1 MKNNSEK
8 QKGNR
13 IALSMLSVA
22 GALILLL
29 FSAVSLGW
37 FTSNKYVEDNSMGL
51 TATKNPFELGSE
63 NKPGSFDGYLSV
75 NDGYN
80 LQNVP
85 LNGGGSINLTAT
97 GEGKPEVKW
106 LMSNTSNF
114 GNLTDKGIE
123 PGSSGMLTFYVI
135 PCQNTSLNLRFTLD
149 MALYDSEA
157 VENADNSTHIIPD
170 SEAVTDLIKGHVL
183 FFREYD
189 EINRIYSQPITEEGF
204 TLSINNANKDTAY
217 RVDFYW
223 IWPLFADQI
232 ILPENDALLRAKGYK
247 RIIPDGLSLISET
260 NLPVF
265 FADSG
270 EITYDMIESVSAGSG
285 SAAFNTEHYNIL
297 NGKWNE
303 ADQLIGTNAGYI
315 ELKLTADLI
324 DN

>member
-1 MKNNSEK
+1 
-8 QKGNR
+8 
-13 IALSMLSVA
+13 MLGLA

-37 FTSNKYVEDNSMGL
+37 FTSNKHVEGDSMGL

-80 LQNVP
+80 LTNVS

-106 LMSNTSNF
+106 LMSDTSNF

-135 PCQNTSLNLRFTLD
+135 SREDISLNLRFTPD
-149 MALYDSEA
+149 MILYDKEA

-189 EINRIYSQPITEEGF
+189 EINGIYSQPISDEGF
-204 TLSINNANKDTAY
+204 TLSIDNAHKDTAY

-223 IWPLFADQI
+223 IWPLFADQL
-232 ILPENDALLRAKGYK
+232 ILPENDSLLRAKGYK
-247 RIIPDGLSLISET
+247 RIVPGGLSLITDT
-260 NLPVF
+260 NLPLF
-265 FADSG
+265 FAGSN
-270 EITYDMIESVSAGSG
+270 EITYDMIENVSAGSG
-285 SAAFNTEHYNIL
+285 TAAFNTRYYNIL

-315 ELKLTADLI
+315 ELRLTADLI
-324 DN
+324 NNVNP